1 MDRLQLFLSQCGL
14 VVLLPHHSA
23 FALFPILMAGLRKW
37 GPIPFLLVAVVVG
50 FFARV
55 YLLYIHPSSGQWV
68 LGGCGLSRLPEFAF
82 GMVLGSWFAKHPDS
96 FENWLLRGRGL
107 LTGLCLYPVAL
118 LVYQLPEDT
127 WRLIF

>member
-1 MDRLQLFLSQCGL
+1 MRLGGTFASSFSFCSLSHPHGGTAK
-14 VVLLPHHSA
+14 VGADSLPA
-23 FALFPILMAGLRKW
+23 CRGGRRI
-37 GPIPFLLVAVVVG
+37 
-50 FFARV
+50 FARV